1 MAKTLN
7 QAELANF
14 TGSEQWHRHGVCG
27 DVIYTNGAKYVA
39 DHYGAHWLLDEIAT
53 IQLQNARVASEAFQV
68 WELSVR
74 PDHSATLSCE
84 DGNDHVVYA
93 KEIEFTD
100 FPAAGISLWFTNNT
114 ILLPSEY

>member
-1 MAKTLN
+1 LSLIRRVSLPDAADSFESPSSR
-7 QAELANF
+7 QQVAE
-14 TGSEQWHRHGVCG
+14 
-27 DVIYTNGAKYVA
+27 NGE
-39 DHYGAHWLLDEIAT
+39 YGAHWLLDEIAT
-53 IQLQNARVASEAFQV
+53 IQLQNAGVASEAFQV
-68 WELSVR
+68 WKLEVR
-74 PDHSATLSCE
+74 PDQSATLSCE